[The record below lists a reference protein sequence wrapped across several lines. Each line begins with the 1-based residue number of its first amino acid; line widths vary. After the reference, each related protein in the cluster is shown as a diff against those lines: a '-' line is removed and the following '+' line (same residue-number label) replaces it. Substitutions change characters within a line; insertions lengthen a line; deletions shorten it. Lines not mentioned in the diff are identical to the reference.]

1 MVQALASN
9 LPADLEGA
17 STRLGGE
24 GKQKDGKAL
33 IRLFCVEGAAPDAH
47 PDEWQR
53 FLDYAARDIEA
64 MREVYRRTRPL
75 PMREWP
81 EYRAM
86 EAINQRGIGIDVAF
100 AERAAAL
107 AAEDRRA
114 IAKRLTE
121 ITSGAVTAVTQVAR
135 LANWI
140 HSVLPDAEA
149 RAILETGEEDED
161 DPDEEGEVKAA
172 ALTLQRGQIAK
183 LTAYLV
189 TKREREGL
197 TELEELA
204 FEAATLREF
213 GGSAAPAK
221 FARLVA
227 QQVGGIIR
235 GQFVFN
241 GAGQTG
247 RASSRGGAQIHNL
260 TRDTLGPVEASLIDA
275 IADGCG
281 YAEFAAMEPTTVPVA
296 RKLALLVRPAL
307 IAQPGN
313 TFVWS
318 DWTAIE
324 ARVLPWLADNEGG
337 RAVLAVFDAT
347 TRTQRC
353 PTSTCTPPPTSSA
366 RTRWRSPR
374 RNVSK
379 ARSRRLRLAFR
390 GRGAPCRRWPPTT
403 GCSSSDE
410 EANEI
415 VARWRAANPWA
426 VAFWGRHDDFG
437 SYGLWGAAMTA
448 WENPGM
454 ITEAGRV
461 AFTFDPDYLDGT
473 LFMALPSGRLLS
485 YPGVKWRTVAVLDD
499 KGRETGEFRDEVSF
513 RRSWRRARLYR
524 GTLCENCV
532 QATAADILRGTARP
546 SGRGFIARLDAGQ
559 QPRP

>member
-1 MVQALASN
+1 MAQAMASN

-33 IRLFCVEGAAPDAH
+33 IRQFCVEGAAPDAY

-75 PMREWP
+75 PMREWA

-114 IAKRLTE
+114 IAKRLNE

-140 HSVLPDAEA
+140 YSVLADAEA
-149 RAILETGEEDED
+149 RAIIETGEEDEE
-161 DPDEEGEVKAA
+161 DPDAEGEVKAA

-197 TELEELA
+197 SELEELA

-221 FARLVA
+221 FGRLVA
-227 QQVGGIIR
+227 QHVGGIIR

-247 RASSRGGAQIHNL
+247 RASSRGGAQLHNL

-275 IADGCG
+275 VAEGCG

-296 RKLALLVRPAL
+296 RKLALLVRPTL
-307 IAQPGN
+307 IAQPETVSSGP
-313 TFVWS
+313 TG
-318 DWTAIE
+318 
-324 ARVLPWLADNEGG
+324 ARSRPGCCRGWPTMKA
-337 RAVLAVFDAT
+337 AVPSSLSSNRT
-347 TRTQRC
+347 TRIQRC
-353 PTSTCTPPPTSSA
+353 PISTCTPLPISSA

-374 RNVSK
+374 RSVS
-379 ARSRRLRLAFR
+379 
-390 GRGAPCRRWPPTT
+390 
-403 GCSSSDE
+403 
-410 EANEI
+410 
-415 VARWRAANPWA
+415 
-426 VAFWGRHDDFG
+426 
-437 SYGLWGAAMTA
+437 
-448 WENPGM
+448 
-454 ITEAGRV
+454 
-461 AFTFDPDYLDGT
+461 
-473 LFMALPSGRLLS
+473 
-485 YPGVKWRTVAVLDD
+485 
-499 KGRETGEFRDEVSF
+499 
-513 RRSWRRARLYR
+513 
-524 GTLCENCV
+524 
-532 QATAADILRGTARP
+532 
-546 SGRGFIARLDAGQ
+546 
-559 QPRP
+559 